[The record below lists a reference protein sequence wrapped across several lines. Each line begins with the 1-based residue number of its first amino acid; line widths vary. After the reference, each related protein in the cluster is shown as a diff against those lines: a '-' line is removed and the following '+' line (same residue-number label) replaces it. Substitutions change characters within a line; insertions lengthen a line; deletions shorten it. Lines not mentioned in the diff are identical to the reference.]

1 MQRARNIGAG
11 VLVAVH
17 LLLAG
22 YAASP
27 LMEAHC
33 VCDHAAD
40 ADCDCPHHEA
50 ARSNL
55 PPCHR
60 KRHAPSS
67 ASANKGTALRAH
79 CGSSGMK
86 LMLLAQA
93 PAPEPAPEHAIA
105 LPELPLPEPTATPLH
120 RTTSPPR
127 RPPRA

>member
-1 MQRARNIGAG
+1 M
-11 VLVAVH
+11 LVAVH

-40 ADCDCPHHEA
+40 ADCDCPHHEG

-60 KRHAPSS
+60 KHRASS
-67 ASANKGTALRAH
+67 APRGTALRAH

-86 LMLLAQA
+86 LLLLAQA
-93 PAPEPAPEHAIA
+93 PAPEPAPEQVIA
-105 LPELPLPEPTATPLH
+105 LPELPLPELAATPLH
-120 RTTSPPR
+120 RTTSPRR

>member
-1 MQRARNIGAG
+1 MRWATSL
-11 VLVAVH
+11 LVAVH

-40 ADCDCPHHEA
+40 ADCDCPHHEG

-60 KRHAPSS
+60 KHRASS
-67 ASANKGTALRAH
+67 APKGTALRAH

-86 LMLLAQA
+86 LLLLAQA
-93 PAPEPAPEHAIA
+93 PAPEPAPEQVLE
-105 LPELPLPEPTATPLH
+105 LPELPLPELTAVPLH